1 MRIALC
7 ALLLTALLVF
17 PGVVPDTP
25 GHLGSLVETAL
36 PWFGLGIP
44 LLLAAAA
51 VRRSLRGV
59 AFALVPA
66 VAWAVLFGPGL
77 VPSPEAAPG
86 RTDFQVLTLNVGGD
100 RTAPHDVARDIL
112 ATGADVVAL
121 EKVPNNAVKTYEQEL
136 HAAYP
141 HRATGDTLGLWSRY
155 PLHGVEKL
163 DLGGA
168 WPHAIRAVARTPV
181 GDTAVYAVR
190 LPSVRVTV
198 REGFTVQRRDASAA
212 RLAER
217 VARDPTR
224 RVVVL
229 GDLNGSLRDR
239 GLAPLTRGLRTADGG
254 AGHGLGF
261 TWPAAFPV
269 VRLDHVLVRGLASTG
284 STVLPDLGSDHRP
297 VLTGLRAPDQ
307 TSARGPKTPALRTFA
322 EEIESGGL

>member
-1 MRIALC
+1 MRIALS

-17 PGVVPDTP
+17 PGVLPNTP

-36 PWFGLGIP
+36 PWFGLGVP
-44 LLLAAAA
+44 LLLAWAA
-51 VRRSLRGV
+51 VRRSLKGV

-66 VAWAVLFGPGL
+66 VAWAVLFGPGI
-77 VPSPEAAPG
+77 VSFAEPGTG

-100 RTAPHDVARDIL
+100 RTAPRDVSRDVL
-112 ATGADVVAL
+112 ATDADVVAL
-121 EKVPNNAVKTYEQEL
+121 QKVPRQAMEAYEEEL
-136 HAAYP
+136 RGTYP
-141 HRATGDTLGLWSRY
+141 HHAVGDTLGLWSRY
-155 PLHGVEKL
+155 PLREVEKL

-190 LPSVRVTV
+190 LPSVRVTFDK
-198 REGFTVQRRDASAA
+198 GFAVARRDASAD
-212 RLAER
+212 RLRER
-217 VARDPTR
+217 IARDPTR
-224 RVVVL
+224 RVVLL

-239 GLAPLTRGLRTADGG
+239 GLAPLTHGLRPADDR
-254 AGHGLGF
+254 AGRGLGF

-297 VLTGLRAPDQ
+297 VLTGLRAVGRK
-307 TSARGPKTPALRTFA
+307 SLGLGTFSK
-322 EEIESGGL
+322 EIEREEL

>member
-1 MRIALC
+1 MRIALP
-7 ALLLTALLVF
+7 AVLLTALLVF
-17 PGVVPDTP
+17 PGVLPNTP

-51 VRRSLRGV
+51 VRRSLKGL
-59 AFALVPA
+59 AFALVPT
-66 VAWAVLFGPGL
+66 VAWAALFGPGL
-77 VPSPEAAPG
+77 VSLPQPSPG

-100 RTAPHDVARDIL
+100 RTAPRDVARDIL
-112 ATGADVVAL
+112 AADADVVAL
-121 EKVPNNAVKTYEQEL
+121 EKVPNGAMKTYEQEL
-136 HAAYP
+136 HAIYP

-168 WPHAIRAVARTPV
+168 WPHAVRAVARTPV

-198 REGFTVQRRDASAA
+198 REGFAVRRRDASAA

-217 VARDPTR
+217 VARDPAR

-239 GLAPLTRGLRTADGG
+239 GLAPLTHRLRPAGG
-254 AGHGLGF
+254 GSGHGPGF

-269 VRLDHVLVRGLASTG
+269 VRLDHVLLRGLTPTG
-284 STVLPDLGSDHRP
+284 TTVLPDLGSDHRP
-297 VLTGLRAPDQ
+297 VLTGLR
-307 TSARGPKTPALRTFA
+307 SFR
-322 EEIESGGL
+322 